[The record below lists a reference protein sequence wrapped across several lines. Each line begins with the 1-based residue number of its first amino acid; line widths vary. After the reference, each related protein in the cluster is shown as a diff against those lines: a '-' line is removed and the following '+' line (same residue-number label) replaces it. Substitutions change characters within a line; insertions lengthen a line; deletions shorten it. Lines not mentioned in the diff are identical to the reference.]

1 MKTISILA
9 MAAATLLNSASAF
22 VPSTPLTS
30 FSTTSFT
37 TTVTT
42 TSLSMAKYNTMDE
55 ILAKFPDDKPILI
68 NFYDASTEAE
78 IKNDVVR
85 AKNLLK
91 DRLSFV
97 SIKQQ
102 DYPGES
108 HTSKSVV
115 WWERVCVDVVW

>member
-22 VPSTPLTS
+22 VPSTPLTTTS
-30 FSTTSFT
+30 FSTTTS
-37 TTVTT
+37 T

-102 DYPGES
+102 DYPGE
-108 HTSKSVV
+108 
-115 WWERVCVDVVW
+115 